1 MTTNTLTLTPLQK
14 RVLVEAKPFKEA
26 IKVAF
31 ASIPP
36 KPTHRILEYFLLKAD
51 GEKLQVA
58 AYDLSMG
65 TIAEMPL
72 IGASDCAE
80 RSAGG
85 DRSVSMEWAIA
96 VPAKHLK
103 KWLHKHKSSKKFS
116 FSYVQIDV
124 GEETAKFS
132 DTGTNALTVP
142 TMPAGEF
149 PEFPQSLEMIGTFI
163 VTPKAI
169 APLIPC
175 VSTDVTKQS
184 INFINFRAQKGVL
197 TATATD
203 GHKASQLDLGEVD
216 RDFEVNI
223 PPRAFQGL
231 PQNSEVSV
239 AFVKGI
245 DNCSD
250 HVILKVDDCIR
261 ISRIGENSFPKFG
274 ISQDSFQVEVDKKWL
289 ANQLAIALAF
299 CDRKYR
305 VVRLVVSNNKFE
317 IIGEWEDTGAMH
329 ASTDVTSN
337 YEFDACFSIDSLID
351 IIKPMQKVF
360 FSASKFC
367 SSPAYGIS
375 DGDVKTILM
384 PVQMKPGTR
393 PERMTLKDSQTAT
406 EQPIEEQSMSNFN
419 FANQI
424 VIGLDSQIRDV
435 SDRISE
441 AELLL
446 AQLRET
452 QKSLETEKQGVL
464 TLAQAGE
471 SALQQAA
478 NFLGLAT
485 SSGRVDMVDA
495 FWEGIENLRRNT
507 PAIAPTIEPQPT
519 PDNDGSGEVVEVEAV
534 VDFSTDSTEDDWPV
548 DDATESLREDL
559 AEDGVPAEIA
569 EKVSVHVV
577 SGDAPEPAIAE
588 ECEVV
593 EVDNPSTSPEIHY
606 EIDYSAFSWIQLR
619 KLARDNGINVSGMTG
634 GRDRQKLEQLLR
646 DAKVVPVVV

>member
-1 MTTNTLTLTPLQK
+1 MTTSTLTPLQQ

-26 IKVAF
+26 IKLAF
-31 ASIPP
+31 ASIPS
-36 KPTHRILEYFLLKAD
+36 KPTHRILEHFLLAAD
-51 GEKLQVA
+51 GEKLQIA

-65 TIAEMPL
+65 TFVDIPL
-72 IGASDCAE
+72 IGASD
-80 RSAGG
+80 RT
-85 DRSVSMEWAIA
+85 VSMEWAIA

-103 KWLHKHKSSKKFS
+103 KWLHKHKTSKKFS

-124 GEETAKFS
+124 DEETETAKFS

-142 TMPAGEF
+142 TMPASEF
-149 PEFPQSLEMIGTFI
+149 PEFPPALDEIGTFNVI
-163 VTPKAI
+163 PKAI

-175 VSTDVTKQS
+175 VSTDITKQS
-184 INFINFRAQKGVL
+184 INFINFRAEKGAL
-197 TATATD
+197 IATATD
-203 GHKASQLDLGEVD
+203 GHKASQLNLGEVD

-239 AFVKGI
+239 TFVKGI
-245 DNCSD
+245 DGYSD
-250 HVILKVDDCIR
+250 HVILKVDDCVR
-261 ISRIGENSFPKFG
+261 ISRIGENSFPRFG

-289 ANQLAIALAF
+289 ANQLEIALAF

-305 VVRLVVSNNKFE
+305 VVRIVVSNNKFE
-317 IIGEWEDTGAMH
+317 IIGEWDTGAMH
-329 ASTDVTSN
+329 ISTDVISD

-360 FSASKFC
+360 FTASKFC

-406 EQPIEEQSMSNFN
+406 EQLIEEQPMPNFN

-446 AQLRET
+446 AHLRET

-485 SSGRVDMVDA
+485 SSGRVDMVEA

-507 PAIAPTIEPQPT
+507 PAIAPTIEPLPEPT
-519 PDNDGSGEVVEVEAV
+519 PDNGGVVVAVEAV

-548 DDATESLREDL
+548 DDTTESLREDL
-559 AEDGVPAEIA
+559 VEDGIPSEIA
-569 EKVSVHVV
+569 EKVSVHVIG
-577 SGDAPEPAIAE
+577 GDASEPAIAE
-588 ECEVV
+588 EYEVV
-593 EVDNPSTSPEIHY
+593 EVDNPSTSPEPVY
-606 EIDYSAFSWIQLR
+606 EIDYSEFSWIKLR
-619 KLARDNGINVSGMTG
+619 KLARDNGIDVSGMTG
-634 GRDRQKLEQLLR
+634 GRDRQKLEGLLR
-646 DAKVVPVVV
+646 DAKVVPVIV